1 MTTTLPGLAY
11 VAPATSPTE
20 DYRAATGHDA
30 WPTAEP
36 SGPQVGDL
44 WLIAVESAE
53 LAVAVVT
60 EATEH
65 WVAVLPA
72 RVAAAAPTG
81 ARLDAPGLPALEVWT
96 GMEATIG
103 THLLAQ
109 RIAPVT
115 TAAELAA
122 LGTGHGPAPADVE
135 ATWASLNLGIDTG
148 R

>member
-1 MTTTLPGLAY
+1 MPTTLPGLTY

-30 WPTAEP
+30 WPAAEP
-36 SGPQVGDL
+36 SDPQVGDL
-44 WLIAVESAE
+44 WLIGVERAE

-72 RVAAAAPTG
+72 RVAKGAATG
-81 ARLDAPGLPALEVWT
+81 VRIDAPGLPALEVWP
-96 GMEATIG
+96 GMEATIA

-109 RIAPVT
+109 RIAT
-115 TAAELAA
+115 LATAPQLDA
-122 LGTGHGPAPADVE
+122 LSTDHGPLPADVE
-135 ATWASLNLGIDTG
+135 ATWVSLNLGIDTG